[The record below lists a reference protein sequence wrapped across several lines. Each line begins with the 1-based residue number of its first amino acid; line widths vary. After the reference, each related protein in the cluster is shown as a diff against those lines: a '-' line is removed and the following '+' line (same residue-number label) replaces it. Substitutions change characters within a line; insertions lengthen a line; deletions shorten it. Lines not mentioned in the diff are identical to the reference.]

1 MAEGISFNESQR
13 GTNSPQDVDRFFHPF
28 KLTSVGKEK
37 GKRKEG
43 KEEKSGVTRHTH
55 EDLVVIVR
63 FSSL

>member
-1 MAEGISFNESQR
+1 MAEGVSFNESQR

-28 KLTSVGKEK
+28 KNLVGKDK
-37 GKRKEG
+37 GKRKER

-55 EDLVVIVR
+55 EDLVVIVS